1 MKITRY
7 LVLAFLGVMSLSAC
21 KLDLSSKINIG
32 DLNRVALSQEGGVT
46 DRGTIKLEVGSMD
59 HCQNESRFF
68 ASVLE
73 GHFQGFNIL
82 PCEQVGLESYFVAGF
97 QIPILHS
104 ARDWPEKSN
113 SLIAIKAVRSSQ
125 IGGVDVD
132 LLLNP
137 ARFRTINKA
146 IETKYFQK
154 FDFARSRIAI
164 LLENDQLT
172 YHDVLASDVF
182 ADGRPIVGLKTFG
195 LKPGAHLKIE
205 LSDVQREFFSLY
217 SHVPLFKLILSI

>member
-46 DRGTIKLEVGSMD
+46 GRGAIKLEVGSMD

-73 GHFQGFNIL
+73 SHFQGFNIL

-113 SLIAIKAVRSSQ
+113 SLIAIKAARSSQ

-146 IETKYFQK
+146 IEAKYFQK

-164 LLENDQLT
+164 RLKND
-172 YHDVLASDVF
+172 HD
-182 ADGRPIVGLKTFG
+182 
-195 LKPGAHLKIE
+195 
-205 LSDVQREFFSLY
+205 LS
-217 SHVPLFKLILSI
+217 

>member
-46 DRGTIKLEVGSMD
+46 GRGAIKLEVGSMA

-73 GHFQGFNIL
+73 SHFQGFNIL

-146 IETKYFQK
+146 IEAKYFQK

-164 LLENDQLT
+164 RLKNDQLT

-182 ADGRPIVGLKTFG
+182 ANGLPVVGLKAFG
-195 LKPGAHLKIE
+195 LKPGN
-205 LSDVQREFFSLY
+205 
-217 SHVPLFKLILSI
+217 PP

>member
-1 MKITRY
+1 MKNSKY
-7 LVLAFLGVMSLSAC
+7 LVFSLLWALSLSAC
-21 KLDLSSKINIG
+21 KLDLSSRINVG
-32 DLNRVALSQEGGVT
+32 DLNRVALSQESGEVG
-46 DRGTIKLEVGSMD
+46 RGTIKLEVGSMD

-73 GHFQGFNIL
+73 SHFQGFKIL
-82 PCEQVGLESYFVAGF
+82 PCEQMGMESYFVAGF

-146 IETKYFQK
+146 IEAKYFQK

-164 LLENDQLT
+164 RLKNDQLT

-182 ADGRPIVGLKTFG
+182 ANGLPVVGLKAFG
-195 LKPGAHLKIE
+195 LKPGTHLKIE

>member
-46 DRGTIKLEVGSMD
+46 GRGAIKLEVGSTD

-73 GHFQGFNIL
+73 SHFQGFNIL

-146 IETKYFQK
+146 IEAKYFQK

-164 LLENDQLT
+164 RLKNDQLT

-182 ADGRPIVGLKTFG
+182 ANGLPVVGLKAFG
-195 LKPGAHLKIE
+195 LKPGN
-205 LSDVQREFFSLY
+205 
-217 SHVPLFKLILSI
+217 PP

>member
-73 GHFQGFNIL
+73 SHFQGFNIL

-182 ADGRPIVGLKTFG
+182 AYGRPIVGLKAFG

>member
-1 MKITRY
+1 MKNTKY
-7 LVLAFLGVMSLSAC
+7 LVFSLLWILSLSAC
-21 KLDLSSKINIG
+21 KLDLSSRINVG
-32 DLNRVALSQEGGVT
+32 DLNRVALSQESGVVG
-46 DRGTIKLEVGSMD
+46 RGTIKLEVGSMD
-59 HCQNESRFF
+59 HCQNESQFF

-73 GHFQGFNIL
+73 SHFRGFKIL
-82 PCEQVGLESYFVAGF
+82 PCEQMGMESYFVAGF
-97 QIPILHS
+97 QIPILPS
-104 ARDWPEKSN
+104 GKDWPEKNN
-113 SLIAIKAVRSSQ
+113 SLIVIKAACSSQ

-146 IETKYFQK
+146 IEAKYFQK

-164 LLENDQLT
+164 RLKNNQLT

-182 ADGRPIVGLKTFG
+182 ANGLPVVGLKAFG
-195 LKPGAHLKIE
+195 LKLGTHLKIE

>member
-46 DRGTIKLEVGSMD
+46 GRGTIKLEVGSMD
-59 HCQNESRFF
+59 HCQNESWFF

-73 GHFQGFNIL
+73 SHFQGFNIL

-146 IETKYFQK
+146 IEAKYFQK

-164 LLENDQLT
+164 RLKNNQLT

-182 ADGRPIVGLKTFG
+182 ANGLPVVGLKAFG
-195 LKPGAHLKIE
+195 LKPGTPTLRLNFLTSSESSFRFIAM
-205 LSDVQREFFSLY
+205 SRY
-217 SHVPLFKLILSI
+217 SS

>member
-1 MKITRY
+1 MK
-7 LVLAFLGVMSLSAC
+7 ASFLLRFLRAIFGALKFCHV
-21 KLDLSSKINIG
+21 
-32 DLNRVALSQEGGVT
+32 NRWEWNL
-46 DRGTIKLEVGSMD
+46 IL
-59 HCQNESRFF
+59 
-68 ASVLE
+68 L
-73 GHFQGFNIL
+73 QGFKFRFCLLERI
-82 PCEQVGLESYFVAGF
+82 GL
-97 QIPILHS
+97 
-104 ARDWPEKSN
+104 
-113 SLIAIKAVRSSQ
+113 KAARSSQ

-132 LLLNP
+132 LLHNP

-146 IETKYFQK
+146 IEAKYFQK

-182 ADGRPIVGLKTFG
+182 ADGRPIVGLKAFG

>member
-46 DRGTIKLEVGSMD
+46 GRGAIKLEVGSMA

-73 GHFQGFNIL
+73 SHFQGFNIL

-146 IETKYFQK
+146 IEAKYFQK

-164 LLENDQLT
+164 
-172 YHDVLASDVF
+172 
-182 ADGRPIVGLKTFG
+182 R
-195 LKPGAHLKIE
+195 LKPGKTHLKIE

>member
-1 MKITRY
+1 M
-7 LVLAFLGVMSLSAC
+7 
-21 KLDLSSKINIG
+21 
-32 DLNRVALSQEGGVT
+32 
-46 DRGTIKLEVGSMD
+46 
-59 HCQNESRFF
+59 
-68 ASVLE
+68 
-73 GHFQGFNIL
+73 
-82 PCEQVGLESYFVAGF
+82 
-97 QIPILHS
+97 
-104 ARDWPEKSN
+104 
-113 SLIAIKAVRSSQ
+113 
-125 IGGVDVD
+125 D

-182 ADGRPIVGLKTFG
+182 ADGRPIVRLKTFG

-217 SHVPLFKLILSI
+217 SHVPLFKPILSI